1 MQHWNLRGSSTA
13 HQIHTTCW
21 KCCLG
26 PICIAV
32 VFLECFLFTNSRDSA
47 VKVERK
53 KPRKKRQPR
62 SISVTKEG
70 TVHQWQCPVSRAD
83 HNGTARPAVCVSEW
97 PITRLEE
104 TDCWKAHA
112 SKPARRATVSTY
124 LKQLDWLR
132 ELTTP
137 RRGLCNFYGFL
148 WKALCS
154 LHTLSRLRC
163 AALQSH
169 SHISPLMFA
178 ASQLQSIGGG
188 FKRKLNPFCPY
199 AS

>member
-1 MQHWNLRGSSTA
+1 MSPGPHMYCCCFFGVFSIYKLATQPWRWKEKSPGKRGSREASV
-13 HQIHTTCW
+13 W
-21 KCCLG
+21 
-26 PICIAV
+26 
-32 VFLECFLFTNSRDSA
+32 
-47 VKVERK
+47 
-53 KPRKKRQPR
+53 PRRAR
-62 SISVTKEG
+62 L
-70 TVHQWQCPVSRAD
+70 VHQCPVSRAD

-104 TDCWKAHA
+104 TGCWKAHA
-112 SKPARRATVSTY
+112 SKPARQATVSTY